1 MDRKDNSNS
10 SKFFGD
16 TIIIALITGLGYI
29 ATGFAENS
37 YLKYFGISA
46 NASLVT
52 PPITEIISVTLVICI
67 LVVFCLLISKPIYKL
82 ISPKTEVKENILYHL
97 WSIFISY
104 FIPFMIIKIWIF
116 RKISFSL
123 ILEFLIII
131 LFFTII
137 IWLMNIFIK
146 KQNKKQKNEE
156 KISDGLFLSNHLDNF
171 IGDNRSKSGIFI
183 VLFLGI
189 MLVLN
194 LAPSV
199 GTGIAKRVTSFNVIN
214 NNPPLFVV
222 AQYGNI
228 LIAAPFNQDSRQF
241 INQTHLI
248 NINTLEEHGLY
259 LTKEKTG
266 SIKSSIQDKSVWNK
280 LAESMD
286 KIFEW
291 DLP

>member
-1 MDRKDNSNS
+1 MDIKNNYNS

-29 ATGFAENS
+29 ATSFAEDS
-37 YLKYFGISA
+37 YLNYFGISA

-52 PPITEIISVTLVICI
+52 PPVTEIISVTFIICT
-67 LVVFCLLISKPIYKL
+67 LVVSCLLLSKPIYKL
-82 ISPKTEVKENILYHL
+82 ISPKAEVKENTLYHV
-97 WSIFISY
+97 WSMFISY
-104 FIPFMIIKIWIF
+104 FIPFMIIKIWMF
-116 RKISFSL
+116 KKISFSL

-137 IWLMNIFIK
+137 IWLMNFFIK
-146 KQNKKQKNEE
+146 KQDKKQKNEE
-156 KISDGLFLSNHLDNF
+156 KILDRLFLYNHLDNF
-171 IGDNRSKSGIFI
+171 IGENRSKSGILI

-199 GTGIAKRVTSFNVIN
+199 GTGIAKRVTTFDIINSNPQLTVI
-214 NNPPLFVV
+214 
-222 AQYGNI
+222 AQYGDI
-228 LIAAPFNQDSRQF
+228 LIAAPFDQNKRQF

-259 LTKEKTG
+259 LTKEKIG
-266 SIKSSIQDKSVWNK
+266 SVQSLVQDKNIWDK
-280 LAESMD
+280 FAESMD
-286 KIFEW
+286 KIFEY